1 MNNTLVAQW
10 NGETF
15 EPLGRY
21 RKQCDR
27 DYVVGQVYTLEAVL
41 ERSTNSHRHYFAQVN
56 DLWQTLPEGLADRF
70 PSAEHLRAY
79 ALIKSGFCD
88 ERSIVCSSPAE
99 ATRVAAFVQPMDSLA
114 IVTVSD
120 YVVRVFTAQSQSYR
134 AMDAKRFQESKTAVL
149 NVIAEL
155 LGVTRKEAER
165 ATA

>member
-1 MNNTLVAQW
+1 MSIVCQW
-10 NGETF
+10 NGDCF

-21 RKQCDR
+21 RKQCDQ
-27 DYVVGQVYTLEAVL
+27 DYVVGQVYTLEAIL

-56 DLWQTLPEGLADRF
+56 DLWQTLPEGLCDRF
-70 PSAEHLRAY
+70 PSADHLRHY

-99 ATRVAAFVQPMDSLA
+99 AARVAAFVQPMDTLS

-120 YVVRVFTAQSQSYR
+120 YVVRVYTAQSQSYR

-149 NVIAEL
+149 GVISEL
-155 LGVTRKEAER
+155 LGVTKQQLEK
-165 ATA
+165 ATS